1 MRLLVAGGAGFIGS
15 HLCERLLNRGD
26 SVVCVD
32 NLLTG
37 SAANVAH
44 LQGRPG
50 FEFLQHDV
58 SEPFDV
64 PADAVFHL
72 ASPASPVA
80 YQAHPEATAMVN
92 ALGSQRL
99 LDLARRRGALYLF
112 ASTSEIYGE
121 TLSVGAMGTKH
132 ALDLAR
138 DRGARFLL
146 ASTSE
151 IYGDPLEHP
160 QRESYWGNVNTL
172 GPRACYD
179 EGKRFGEAL
188 TSVYWSAYGVDGRIV
203 RIFNTYGPRSDP
215 DDGRLVPNFVTQAL
229 RGEPLTVYGD
239 GSQTR
244 SLCYVD
250 DLVRGI
256 ELAMFSPGTTR
267 AVVNLGNP
275 EEHTVLEY
283 AHLIRELV
291 GSTVEIVYRP
301 LPKDDPTRR
310 RPDITRARELLGWEP
325 SVPLRDGL
333 EQTVAWFRDALQADA
348 TRQTSVG
355 RAATQ
360 AQRRDPAP

>member
-112 ASTSEIYGE
+112 
-121 TLSVGAMGTKH
+121 
-132 ALDLAR
+132 
-138 DRGARFLL
+138 

>member
-1 MRLLVAGGAGFIGS
+1 MEAI
-15 HLCERLLNRGD
+15 
-26 SVVCVD
+26 
-32 NLLTG
+32 
-37 SAANVAH
+37 
-44 LQGRPG
+44 
-50 FEFLQHDV
+50 
-58 SEPFDV
+58 
-64 PADAVFHL
+64 FHL

-80 YQAHPEATAMVN
+80 YQAHPEATALAN
-92 ALGSQRL
+92 ALGSRML
-99 LDLARRRGALYLF
+99 LDLARQRGAAYLF
-112 ASTSEIYGE
+112 
-121 TLSVGAMGTKH
+121 
-132 ALDLAR
+132 
-138 DRGARFLL
+138 

-188 TSVYWSAYGVDGRIV
+188 TSVYWNSYGLDARIV

-250 DLVRGI
+250 DLVHGI
-256 ELAMFSPGTTR
+256 ERAMFAPNTSQ

-291 GSTVEIVYRP
+291 GTDVEIVHRP

-310 RPDITRARELLGWEP
+310 RPDISRARQLLDWEP
-325 SVPLRDGL
+325 RVALRAGLERTVEWFRAAMTNPARDGSSFAASDHH
-333 EQTVAWFRDALQADA
+333 TPVDRA
-348 TRQTSVG
+348 T
-355 RAATQ
+355 
-360 AQRRDPAP
+360 

>member
-1 MRLLVAGGAGFIGS
+1 MKLLVAGGAGFIGS
-15 HLCERLLNRGD
+15 HLCERLLGRGD
-26 SVVCVD
+26 EVMCVD

-37 SAANVAH
+37 SRTNVEH
-44 LQGRPG
+44 LRNHAR
-50 FEFLQHDV
+50 FTLIEHDITL
-58 SEPFDV
+58 PLDV
-64 PADAVFHL
+64 AADAVFHL

-80 YQAHPEATAMVN
+80 YQAHPEATALAN
-92 ALGSQRL
+92 ALGSRML
-99 LDLARRRGALYLF
+99 LDLARRRGAAYLF
-112 ASTSEIYGE
+112 
-121 TLSVGAMGTKH
+121 
-132 ALDLAR
+132 
-138 DRGARFLL
+138 

-188 TSVYWSAYGVDGRIV
+188 TSVYWNTYGLDARIV

-215 DDGRLVPNFVTQAL
+215 NDGRLVPNFVTQAL

-250 DLVRGI
+250 DLVQGI
-256 ELAMFSPGTTR
+256 ERAMFAPATGR

-291 GSTVEIVYRP
+291 GNDVAIEHRP

-310 RPDITRARELLGWEP
+310 RPDIARARQLLGWEP
-325 SVPLRDGL
+325 QVALRAGL
-333 EQTVAWFRDALQADA
+333 GRTVEWFRTAMANPANDGSAFPASD
-348 TRQTSVG
+348 RP
-355 RAATQ
+355 
-360 AQRRDPAP
+360 DPADRAT

>member
-1 MRLLVAGGAGFIGS
+1 MKLLVAGGAGFIGS
-15 HLCERLLNRGD
+15 HLCERLLARGD
-26 SVVCVD
+26 DVLCVD

-37 SAANVAH
+37 RRSNVAH
-44 LQGRPG
+44 LLDRPG
-50 FEFLQHDV
+50 FTFVQADV
-58 SEPFDV
+58 VEPLDLD
-64 PADAVFHL
+64 ADAVFHL

-80 YQAHPEATAMVN
+80 YQAHPEATALVN
-92 ALGSQRL
+92 AVGSQRL
-99 LDLARRRGALYLF
+99 LALARRRKARYLF
-112 ASTSEIYGE
+112 
-121 TLSVGAMGTKH
+121 
-132 ALDLAR
+132 
-138 DRGARFLL
+138 

-188 TSVYWSAYGVDGRIV
+188 TTVYWSAYGLDARIV

-215 DDGRLVPNFVTQAL
+215 FDGRLVPNFVTQAL
-229 RGEPLTVYGD
+229 RGAPLTVYGE

-256 ELAMFSPGTTR
+256 EAAMFSDGAARR
-267 AVVNLGNP
+267 AINLGNP

-283 AHLIRELV
+283 AHLIRELI
-291 GSTVEIVYRP
+291 GQQVEIVFRP
-301 LPKDDPTRR
+301 LPQDDPTRR

-325 SVPLRDGL
+325 RVALREGL
-333 EQTVAWFRDALQADA
+333 EQTVAWFRAALAAEGAPPDEPA
-348 TRQTSVG
+348 TNHSVVG
-355 RAATQ
+355 RK
-360 AQRRDPAP
+360 DPAP